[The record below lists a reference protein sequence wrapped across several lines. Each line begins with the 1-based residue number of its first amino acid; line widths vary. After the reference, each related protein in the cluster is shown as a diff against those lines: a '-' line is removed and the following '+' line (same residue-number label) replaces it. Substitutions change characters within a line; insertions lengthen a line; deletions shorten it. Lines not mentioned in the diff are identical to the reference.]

1 MANKPLIGNALI
13 GQSGGPTAVINA
25 SLVGILEACLKAKNI
40 QHVYGMRYA
49 IQGTLD
55 GHFLELSK
63 LTAKDRAL
71 LAQTPGSALGS
82 SRLKLK
88 DELLPP
94 ILANLKKFNIRYLF
108 MIGGNDSMDTIRRV
122 VNYANAQGYEMVGVG
137 CPKTVDNDLFG
148 TDHTPGYASAARF
161 VALSLQQGGRLNS
174 DMQKV
179 DQFTVLQTV
188 GRSSGW
194 LPAAGAAARSKAG
207 DAPHIILMPERA
219 FDEAAFLAKVE
230 ATHKK
235 HGFVSIVT
243 GEGVCRK
250 DGSPISASQTK
261 DKFGNTE
268 FGAMGGT
275 SAAVAL
281 HKLIADKFGWRGEFQ
296 ILESLQMCG
305 QDRAMELDRKEA
317 ALCGAKAVAQAL
329 TGKGGVMI
337 TLLRKKGAKYAP
349 AFGTISLEEVANIDH
364 GHSREKPVPAAFI
377 AKDGMDVTPA
387 FMKYIRPLVGEM
399 PKHLVLDGKK
409 AKAPK

>member
-40 QHVYGMRYA
+40 KNVYGMRYA

-63 LTAKDRAL
+63 LNAKDRAL

-161 VALSLQQGGRLNS
+161 VALSLHQGGRLNS

-235 HGFVSIVT
+235 YGFVSIVT
-243 GEGVCRK
+243 GEGVCRA
-250 DGSPISASQTK
+250 DGSAISASQTK

-305 QDRAMELDRKEA
+305 QDRAVELDRKEA

-349 AFGTISLEEVANIDH
+349 DFGTISLEEVANIDH
-364 GHSREKPVPAAFI
+364 GHSREKPVPAPFI